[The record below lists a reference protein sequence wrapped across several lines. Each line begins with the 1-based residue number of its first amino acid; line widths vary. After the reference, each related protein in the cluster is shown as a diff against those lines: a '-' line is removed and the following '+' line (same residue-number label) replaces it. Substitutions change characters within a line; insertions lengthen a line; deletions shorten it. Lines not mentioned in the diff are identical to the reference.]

1 MTEHDIRLIV
11 GELKGQIEALKDIVR
26 KLDEQP
32 CPYVRD
38 IEDLKK
44 FQWRFAGAFATV
56 VVAIQLAIQM
66 WAKR

>member
-1 MTEHDIRLIV
+1 
-11 GELKGQIEALKDIVR
+11 VR